1 MIQDNILSFNRLKY
15 FKWAIALTILC
26 IVLYAWDTPPIKP
39 GGGTWLGYGLGTV
52 GAILILWLLAF
63 GIRKRA
69 YNSKM
74 GSVLGWLSAHVYL
87 GIALAIVATLHTG
100 FEFGWNVHTLAY
112 TLTMLV
118 IISGFWGVFLYYRQ
132 PVQMGNLLNGKT
144 LQQHGQT
151 LKDIDD
157 QCRKIGEALPDNIK
171 ALLTASANSNI
182 FASRWQRLTGVNPQC
197 TTKYTLDHLEKYIKA
212 ENDPE
217 SEARH
222 IAQEIY
228 TLQFRRLQQLDLIRN
243 FVHLRSWTEVWLLIH
258 VPLAFGLF
266 ASLIAHVLSVF
277 FYW

>member
-15 FKWAIALTILC
+15 FKWASALTVLS
-26 IVLYAWDTPPIKP
+26 IVLYALDTPPIKP

-52 GAILILWLLAF
+52 SAILILWLLAF

-87 GIALAIVATLHTG
+87 GIALSIVVTLHTG
-100 FEFGWNVHTLAY
+100 FEFGWNNHTLAY
-112 TLTMLV
+112 TLTMVV
-118 IISGFWGVFLYYRQ
+118 IVSGFWGVFLYYRQ

-144 LQQHGQT
+144 LQQHGEAM
-151 LKDIDD
+151 KDIDD
-157 QCRKIGEALPDNIK
+157 QCMKIAETLSADIK
-171 ALLTASANSNI
+171 ALLEASANSQI
-182 FASRWQRLTGVNPQC
+182 FTSRLQRLRGVNKHC
-197 TTKYTLDHLEKYIKA
+197 TTKYTLGKLEQIIKDD
-212 ENDPE
+212 DPQNE
-217 SEARH
+217 TRNLT
-222 IAQEIY
+222 QQIY

-243 FVHLRSWTEVWLLIH
+243 FVYLRSWTEVWLLLH

-266 ASLIAHVLSVF
+266 ASLIAHVFSVF